1 MFALQD
7 FDDQTKDENIWV
19 AETETLIIGFVSVWT
34 PDNFVH
40 HLFVHPD
47 YIRKGIGKSL
57 LNFCV
62 SGIPKPLTLKCL
74 ENNVNA
80 LVFYASQGWKIKAK
94 ASDSFENYFL
104 LEFE

>member
-62 SGIPKPLTLKCL
+62 SGIPKPLTLKCF

-80 LVFYASQGWKIKAK
+80 LVFYASQGWKIKGK
-94 ASDSFENYFL
+94 GSDSFENYFL
-104 LEFE
+104 LEFK